1 MNLNKKYASLL
12 CAFYALFHLA
22 LSQEKEKPPLDTLNA
37 YHIITLKDGSIL
49 KGKITSRE
57 KQSIRFQDELIGSI
71 SFRTKEISS
80 IELVNPQEYYLI
92 TMVNGTTLQGK
103 IANKNNNELSIQTAN
118 IGVVNIEI
126 SRIKT
131 IQCITPG
138 NMKDGKYWFKTHID
152 AHYLISPSAIPLSPG
167 EAYFQ
172 NTMALYNSFN
182 VGITNNISFLGGVIL
197 PIAAF
202 FSPNINFKITNGVYA
217 GCGIIAADITGLPY
231 GGAAYG
237 QLTFG
242 GRNAHVSLAGGYGV
256 LEGIEKYYIT
266 NKITKIEIGLISINA
281 TKRFS
286 PKYAIVT
293 ENWFTPTEG
302 ISIITGGLRLM
313 GEKNSWD
320 FGIARI
326 SSSSRISGNPILF
339 GPISYLSYMRN
350 L

>member
-1 MNLNKKYASLL
+1 MNLNKKHTHLL

-22 LSQEKEKPPLDTLNA
+22 LSQEKEKPPLDSLNA

-57 KQSIRFQDELIGSI
+57 NQSIRFQDELIGNI
-71 SFRTKEISS
+71 TFRTREVSS

-92 TMVNGTTLQGK
+92 TMVNGTALQGK
-103 IANKNNNELSIQTAN
+103 IVNKNNNELSIQTAN

-126 SRIKT
+126 SRIKI

-138 NMKDGKYWFKTHID
+138 NMKDGKYWFKTHVD

-202 FSPNINFKITNGVYA
+202 FSPNINFKITNRVYA

-242 GRNAHVSLAGGYGV
+242 SKNAHLSFAGGYGV
-256 LEGIEKYYIT
+256 LEGIERYYIT

-281 TKRFS
+281 IKRLS

-302 ISIITGGLRLM
+302 IKIITGGVRLM

-320 FGIARI
+320 FGIAHI
-326 SSSSRISGNPILF
+326 SSSSRITANPISF